1 MDTLQ
6 KELQN
11 RKAEI
16 YKEMRILFKENMKI
30 TDWNIP
36 EVDDKEVAKI
46 LVDILQEAL
55 DEVKKDVRAGKYDYY

>member
-6 KELQN
+6 KELQD

-16 YKEMRILFKENMKI
+16 YKEVRMLFKKNMVI
-30 TDWNIP
+30 TDWDIP

-55 DEVKKDVRAGKYDYY
+55 DEVKEDVIAGNYDYY